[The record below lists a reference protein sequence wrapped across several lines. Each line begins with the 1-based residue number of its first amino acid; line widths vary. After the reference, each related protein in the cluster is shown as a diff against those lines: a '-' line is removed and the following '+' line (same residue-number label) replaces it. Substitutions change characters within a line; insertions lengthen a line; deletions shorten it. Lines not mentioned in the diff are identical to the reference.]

1 MPRRTVPVACSQA
14 GGRYATSVAVTASQ
28 LLRRHSVEPGAG
40 AGAATMARRIA
51 SASAALPGQEPGTM
65 TASARRTA

>member
-14 GGRYATSVAVTASQ
+14 GGRYATSVAAPAFP
-28 LLRRHSVEPGAG
+28 LPRRRSVEPGAA
-40 AGAATMARRIA
+40 AGAATMARR
-51 SASAALPGQEPGTM
+51 SASTSASPPGQEPDMT